1 VPGGGW
7 LATHEDVTERVRAE
21 ERITCHSAC
30 NIGSDAILV
39 QSRSRGADET
49 GLKQV
54 QLGTPVHLTLNE
66 LEFGD
71 LALGLSVG
79 P

>member
-1 VPGGGW
+1 M
-7 LATHEDVTERVRAE
+7 AE
-21 ERITCHSAC
+21 HSTDSMPLRRIGPVSDCESAW
-30 NIGSDAILV
+30 NKGSDAILV

-49 GLKQV
+49 GVKQV